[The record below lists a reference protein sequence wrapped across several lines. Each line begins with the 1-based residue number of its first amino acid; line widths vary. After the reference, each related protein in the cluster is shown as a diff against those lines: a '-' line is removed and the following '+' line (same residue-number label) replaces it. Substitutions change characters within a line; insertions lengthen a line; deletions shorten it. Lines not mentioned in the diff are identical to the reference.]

1 MCGIFFSTKNYSKN
15 QVEKKLD
22 TIKFRG
28 PDNFGYYNDNFV
40 TLGHLRL
47 SILDLESRSNQPFFY
62 NEYAV
67 VFNGE
72 IYNFKY
78 LKGIL
83 EKLGYKFNTQSDT
96 EVLAVAFIHWK
107 EKCIYKINGM
117 FSFVIYNKLN
127 GEVFIGRDRL
137 GVKPLYYNINN
148 KFFEIC
154 SQIKPISNNEICKKS
169 LELYYLFGYVP
180 TPFTIYKNIKKL
192 EPGTFIKYNLKS
204 KKIEFK
210 NYWKIDYNNKLNID
224 YKSSKQLLRKK
235 LQNAVR
241 RRLISDVNLGF
252 FLSSGVD
259 SSLVTAIANKI
270 YKEKLISFSIG
281 FNDSKFDESID
292 SEKIAKFLKI
302 DYKKYIFNEVDLI
315 KLLPDFFKTF
325 DEPFSDIASI
335 PGLLLSKKFKKYG
348 TVALSGDGGDELFYG
363 YKHFKIINFFSKLY
377 FIPYNIRKIISNY
390 IELINI
396 NIKSKKLGY
405 ISSLIS
411 YENINLL
418 CFSPFIQFC
427 KINQNKIETFE
438 YYISKYELNNISCPL
453 DKCSKINY
461 SLWLDS
467 NSNVKVDR
475 SSMAYSVEVRSPLL
489 DYELID
495 FTRKLPNR
503 FLFNKKILKDILF
516 DFVPK
521 KLISKKKKGFSVP
534 ISKWINKELKEEFD
548 NYLTIENLSSLPNFS
563 VPTFLN
569 KLNLHRK
576 GFSDYSIEIWKI
588 YCLIKWININKLKI

>member
-1 MCGIFFSTKNYSKN
+1 M
-15 QVEKKLD
+15 
-22 TIKFRG
+22 
-28 PDNFGYYNDNFV
+28 
-40 TLGHLRL
+40 
-47 SILDLESRSNQPFFY
+47 
-62 NEYAV
+62 
-67 VFNGE
+67 
-72 IYNFKY
+72 
-78 LKGIL
+78 
-83 EKLGYKFNTQSDT
+83 
-96 EVLAVAFIHWK
+96 
-107 EKCIYKINGM
+107 
-117 FSFVIYNKLN
+117 
-127 GEVFIGRDRL
+127 
-137 GVKPLYYNINN
+137 YYNINN

-270 YKEKLISFSIG
+270 YKKKLISFSIG

-363 YKHFKIINFFSKLY
+363 YKHFKIINFF
-377 FIPYNIRKIISNY
+377 F
-390 IELINI
+390 
-396 NIKSKKLGY
+396 
-405 ISSLIS
+405 
-411 YENINLL
+411 
-418 CFSPFIQFC
+418 
-427 KINQNKIETFE
+427 
-438 YYISKYELNNISCPL
+438 
-453 DKCSKINY
+453 
-461 SLWLDS
+461 
-467 NSNVKVDR
+467 
-475 SSMAYSVEVRSPLL
+475 
-489 DYELID
+489 
-495 FTRKLPNR
+495 
-503 FLFNKKILKDILF
+503 
-516 DFVPK
+516 
-521 KLISKKKKGFSVP
+521 
-534 ISKWINKELKEEFD
+534 
-548 NYLTIENLSSLPNFS
+548 
-563 VPTFLN
+563 
-569 KLNLHRK
+569 
-576 GFSDYSIEIWKI
+576 
-588 YCLIKWININKLKI
+588 